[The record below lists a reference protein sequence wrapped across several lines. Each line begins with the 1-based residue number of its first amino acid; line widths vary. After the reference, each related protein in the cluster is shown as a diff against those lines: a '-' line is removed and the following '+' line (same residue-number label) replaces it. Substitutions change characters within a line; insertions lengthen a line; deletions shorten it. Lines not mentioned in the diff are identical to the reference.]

1 MIRPNMLGPETTILS
16 QLLQP
21 WGDSCRPEGPPE
33 LPPRPGFSQASVV
46 RIQTARGPLALRGWP
61 SPGLPRRRILGLH
74 RLLQH
79 VADRVPVAVPLPT
92 QDGSSLVE
100 HNRQLWQLEPWMP
113 GVADFCDDPAPARL
127 DEAMATLGRFHRSAR
142 EFVPGRLETEW
153 FASSLS
159 MPSPAVEERLK
170 QLADWERRWERLVQ
184 QAHRSVAQ
192 STEPQTPS
200 QQLESAGWSNSIDQ
214 IDHLFR
220 QGRDLVAGQLELL
233 QQTHY
238 RCQPCLR
245 DVWHDHLLWTGPRV
259 TGLIDPGSTRIDNV
273 AIDLARLLGSLVEDD
288 TEGWDRGLA
297 AYKREAG
304 LSLEETGLVT
314 VLDQSGVLLSGAVW
328 VGRLAD
334 GQIDSSRTERVAQ
347 RLEMVI
353 RRMQRLVDQTGVA

>member
-1 MIRPNMLGPETTILS
+1 MLGPETTNLS
-16 QLLQP
+16 ELLQP

-33 LPPRPGFSQASVV
+33 LPPEPGFSQANVV

-61 SPGLPRRRILGLH
+61 NPGLSRQRIEGLH

-79 VADRVPVAVPLPT
+79 VADCVPVAVPLT
-92 QDGSSLVE
+92 TRTGSSLIE
-100 HNRQLWQLEPWMP
+100 YNGQLWQLEPWMP
-113 GVADFCDDPAPARL
+113 GVADYRDDPTPGRL

-142 EFVPGRLETEW
+142 KFRAGQLETEW
-153 FASSLS
+153 FASYLA
-159 MPSPAVEERLK
+159 MPSPAIGERIG
-170 QLADWERRWERLVQ
+170 QLADWGHRWKRLVET
-184 QAHRSVAQ
+184 AHRTVEQ
-192 STEPQTPS
+192 SR
-200 QQLESAGWSNSIDQ
+200 QQYSSGQQQESAAWSDWIDQ
-214 IDHLFR
+214 IDRLFR
-220 QGRDLVAGQLELL
+220 QGKGLVANQLELL
-233 QQTHY
+233 HQTLY

-297 AYKREAG
+297 AYKQEAG

-334 GQIDSSRTERVAQ
+334 GQIDASQTERVAQ
-347 RLEMVI
+347 RLKMVI
-353 RRMQRLVDQTGVA
+353 RRMQRLAERTGVA